1 MSKVQQDTKH
11 NGLVNDAL
19 NEVANMTP
27 FNANQL
33 QGQKFGRGNMLG
45 GANVVESATEA
56 PWSGNKK

>member
-1 MSKVQQDTKH
+1 MFKIPQDTKITEEVS
-11 NGLVNDAL
+11 GAL

-27 FNANQL
+27 FDASQL

-56 PWSGNKK
+56 PWFSNKK

>member
-1 MSKVQQDTKH
+1 MTKLKQDTK
-11 NGLVNDAL
+11 LTEATKDAL

-33 QGQKFGRGNMLG
+33 HGQKFGRGNMLG

-56 PWSGNKK
+56 PWSNSKK